1 MIDAKQEII
10 ETIFDH
16 VSTNRVLSLVDDED
30 ILEIIEHLFESQF
43 QQDESKTKKF
53 IDSKITE
60 IASYLVRKE
69 TMVNR

>member
-10 ETIFDH
+10 NTILDH
-16 VSTNRVLSLVDDED
+16 ASGNRILSQVEDEE

-43 QQDESKTKKF
+43 QQDETKTKKF

-60 IASYLVRKE
+60 IASYIVRKKTIGE
-69 TMVNR
+69 

>member
-16 VSTNRVLSLVDDED
+16 VRTNRVLSLVDDED